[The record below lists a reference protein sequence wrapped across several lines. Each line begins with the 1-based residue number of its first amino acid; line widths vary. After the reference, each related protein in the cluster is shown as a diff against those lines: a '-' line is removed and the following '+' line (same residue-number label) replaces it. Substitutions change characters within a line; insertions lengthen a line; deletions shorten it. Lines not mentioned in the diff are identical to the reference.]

1 MSLPRVRLHGVAV
14 WSRTGLRLL
23 RIGRPSRCLR
33 IMNFASGKFHAS
45 DQADFAR
52 AFEDHETPGQWRVKK
67 SDGARL
73 LSAPYVFLERL
84 RDRVFAA
91 ATKIPA
97 AIELPPRAVPK
108 SRSWSWWRE
117 PIGAGKTNAP
127 IHRTNPN
134 ISKIVAAAL

>member
-1 MSLPRVRLHGVAV
+1 MSG
-14 WSRTGLRLL
+14 SS
-23 RIGRPSRCLR
+23 I
-33 IMNFASGKFHAS
+33 
-45 DQADFAR
+45 DDFAR
-52 AFEDHETPGQWRVKK
+52 ASEDHEIPGQRRVRK
-67 SDGARL
+67 SGRRRL
-73 LSAPYVFLERL
+73 LSSPYVFLERL

-117 PIGAGKTNAP
+117 PIGGGKTNAP
-127 IHRTNPN
+127 INRTNPN